1 MPDRDL
7 SRRYAILWVAA
18 ATAIGGFFRF
28 FGLAWGAPYFHFHMD
43 EHLVFQDAYLL
54 ARDPRA
60 AAMSAKFFMY
70 SPGPSY
76 VLNIIVRIYEALA
89 HPLNLT
95 IPRDEVTYMVLG
107 RAISAALGT
116 ATIPLVYLVAKHV
129 SGRLAGV
136 LASWLLA
143 CAVIHLRDSHFFAL
157 DVSMTFCTVL
167 TWFVLTRTV
176 ERGTTAA
183 TVGSGV
189 GLGLSLLCKYSAAFL
204 APLIGLAEL
213 LSPKGPRS
221 VGALAPWVRAAIRA
235 TAAVALGIALFLIFN
250 PLVVLYFDKFQSD
263 IKDWVIDPLSGT
275 SKPFWIGQFAD
286 VNGVT
291 YWFTNLLWWGLG
303 PALEIWGLAGVVW
316 LLVRRDRVAF
326 LAAAFPIAY
335 WLSAGRTATVAPF
348 IRYTVPLAPPLAVAA
363 AALSADLLHR
373 PRWRMPAMLATGVV
387 MATTGLYALAYM
399 NVFRQPDSRLEAS
412 RWLLQ
417 NVPANARILVEP
429 SQNTPPMGS
438 YLTAVN
444 FNESYVLFYPQTEKH
459 DYYRL
464 YALDTYRS
472 LYNRGVDD
480 DFRRNYIQTRLAMV
494 DWIVMDETYV
504 ETYRHLPASEHGV
517 VKQYYSDL
525 FGGRLGFDLV
535 KTFKVYPS
543 LFGRAIND
551 DDAEW
556 SFRLFDH
563 PGVYIFRRR

>member
-1 MPDRDL
+1 MARQDL
-7 SRRYAILWVAA
+7 SRGSAALWIAA
-18 ATAIGGFFRF
+18 ATLLGGAFRF
-28 FGLAWGAPYFHFHMD
+28 YGLAWGAPYFHFHMD

-54 ARDPRA
+54 ARDPHE

-76 VLNIIVRIYEALA
+76 LLNLVVRIYEAVA

-95 IPRDEVTYMVLG
+95 VPRDEVTYMVLG
-107 RAISAALGT
+107 RAISATLGT
-116 ATIPLVYLVAKHV
+116 ATIPLTYLVARRV

-136 LASWLLA
+136 LAAFLLA

-157 DVSMTFCTVL
+157 DVSMTFCTVI
-167 TWFVLTRTV
+167 TWLCLERTV
-176 ERGTTAA
+176 ERGTFGATTA
-183 TVGSGV
+183 SGI
-189 GLGLSLLCKYSAAFL
+189 GLGLGLLCKYSAAFL

-213 LSPKGPRS
+213 LSPNGPRA
-221 VGALAPWVRAAIRA
+221 VLPARPWIRAGVRAA
-235 TAAVALGIALFLIFN
+235 AAVALGVALFLVLN
-250 PLVVLYFDKFQSD
+250 PLVVMYFDKFRSD

-303 PALEIWGLAGVVW
+303 PALEIWALAGIVW
-316 LLVRRDRVAF
+316 LLARRDRLAF

-348 IRYTVPLAPPLAVAA
+348 IRYTVPLVPPLAVAA
-363 AALSADLLHR
+363 AALSADLLRH
-373 PRWRMPAMLATGVV
+373 PRWKLPATIATAIVV
-387 MATTGLYALAYM
+387 GTTALYAVAYM
-399 NVFRQPDSRLEAS
+399 NVFRQPDSRLLAS

-417 NVPANARILVEP
+417 NVPPNAKILVEP

-438 YLTAVN
+438 YLTAVD
-444 FNESYVLFYPQTEKH
+444 FNASYVMFYPQTEKH
-459 DYYRL
+459 DYYWL
-464 YALDTYRS
+464 YPLDTYRS

-480 DFRRNYIQTRLAMV
+480 AFRRNYIQSRLALV
-494 DWIVMDETYV
+494 DWIVMDETYL
-504 ETYRHLPASEHGV
+504 ETYRHLPESEHGV
-517 VKQYYSDL
+517 VKQYYRDL
-525 FGGRLGFDLV
+525 FAGRLGFQLV
-535 KTFKVYPS
+535 QTFKTYPS
-543 LFGRAIND
+543 LFGHAIND

-563 PGVYIFRRR
+563 PGVYIFRRQ